1 MSPSINV
8 SEELL
13 EDIDSHLAEG
23 ETREEFIAELVH
35 YYEAEGNALWE
46 GYGGPP

>member
-1 MSPSINV
+1 MAPTIAV

-13 EDIDSHLAEG
+13 EQIDGHLGEG
-23 ETREEFIAELVH
+23 ESREEFIAELLH
-35 YYEAEGNALWE
+35 YYESQGTALWE